1 MAWCAYDFKS
11 VCNDPDSH
19 ELLAVIA
26 AVHHKGVGEA
36 LNDRALCLAESLDGI
51 ATC

>member
-1 MAWCAYDFKS
+1 MAWWAYDFKS

-19 ELLAVIA
+19 ELFAVVA
-26 AVHHKGVGEA
+26 AVHHEGVGEA
-36 LNDRALCLAESLDGI
+36 FNDRALCFTETLDGI